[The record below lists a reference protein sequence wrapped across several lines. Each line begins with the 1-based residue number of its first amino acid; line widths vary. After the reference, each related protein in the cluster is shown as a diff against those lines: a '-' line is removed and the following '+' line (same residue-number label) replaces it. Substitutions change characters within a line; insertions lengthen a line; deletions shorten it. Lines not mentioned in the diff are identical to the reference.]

1 MRNFLV
7 FVNVVFAYV
16 FMRKIFVFVIVVSVL
31 ALSAYVFRDYID
43 LSLFNRVEIEESKK
57 AEPLVEKLNSEV
69 LNQVRNVPD
78 ELAQELRSTR
88 LYLML
93 RGNNQNVTKSYVFEN
108 GAFAT
113 DHSQGIVDYF
123 YSFANDGSKLT
134 FFAVPHETE
143 EGSGGWAEN
152 AKLFVASST
161 EVASTPFPL
170 LANSMVLDESTIKY
184 KQHPRISNAGDVLFV
199 GWDQSWE
206 PIVENVDDWSIYS
219 VVDGKAQFLTNGFMP
234 KWLNDDEFI
243 YLKNDGLYISNK
255 DNSEVVQLYEVP
267 EGKIIQ
273 NNNNFDISPNGD
285 QIAWIQPD
293 NGQVV
298 LFTLTEDRELIE
310 EATFKAKGF
319 WVTFS
324 PSGKYL
330 AAQTISESA
339 TGMEAD
345 PQAKIEFFDTETK
358 MKISELEIALSD
370 FNQLFMFINDW
381 VTR

>member
-1 MRNFLV
+1 MRKFFAFVSVASALV
-7 FVNVVFAYV
+7 LSVYV
-16 FMRKIFVFVIVVSVL
+16 FTNYVDVSLPNV
-31 ALSAYVFRDYID
+31 SIP
-43 LSLFNRVEIEESKK
+43 NEVEVEESKK

-69 LNQVRNVPD
+69 LDQVRNVPD
-78 ELAQELRSTR
+78 ELAQELRSSR

-93 RGNNQNVTKSYVFEN
+93 RGGNQNVTKSYVFEN

-123 YSFANDGSKLT
+123 YSFANDGSKLA

-143 EGSGGWAEN
+143 AGSGGWAEN

-161 EVASTPFPL
+161 EVASTSFPL
-170 LANSMVLDESTIKY
+170 LANSIVLDESTIKY
-184 KQHPRISNAGDVLFV
+184 KQHPMISNAGDVLFV

-206 PIVENVDDWSIYS
+206 PVVENVDDWSIYA

-255 DNSEVVQLYEVP
+255 DNSEVTQLYEAP
-267 EGKIIQ
+267 SGKTIQ
-273 NNNNFDISPNGD
+273 NNNNFDISPNGEA
-285 QIAWIQPD
+285 IAWTQPD

-298 LFTLTEDRELIE
+298 LFTLTEDNELVE

-330 AAQTISESA
+330 AVQTISEYA
-339 TGMEAD
+339 TGKEAD
-345 PQAKIEFFDTETK
+345 PQAKIEFFDTATK
-358 MKISELEIALSD
+358 MKIPELEIALSD